1 MQRVVGLL
9 AKRKYASLAALLTA
23 MAYLTPQ
30 DNPSGATMCAAAMCA
45 LLIDHEISKQ
55 SNDGTQRPRN

>member
-9 AKRKYASLAALLTA
+9 AKRKYASLAAFLTA

-30 DNPSGATMCAAAMCA
+30 DNQAGATMCAAAMCA
-45 LLIDHEISKQ
+45 LLIDYEMCKQ
-55 SNDGTQRPRN
+55 SND